1 MFGEDQNYLAI
12 TTLVMIH
19 IFSFFVGVLILF
31 IFTNF
36 RFVQLHSDPMC
47 KPYVGLLPQ
56 ANG

>member
-19 IFSFFVGVLILF
+19 IFSFFVSVLILF

-36 RFVQLHSDPMC
+36 MFVQLRSDPMC
-47 KPYVGLLPQ
+47 KPYVVIAPS
-56 ANG
+56 